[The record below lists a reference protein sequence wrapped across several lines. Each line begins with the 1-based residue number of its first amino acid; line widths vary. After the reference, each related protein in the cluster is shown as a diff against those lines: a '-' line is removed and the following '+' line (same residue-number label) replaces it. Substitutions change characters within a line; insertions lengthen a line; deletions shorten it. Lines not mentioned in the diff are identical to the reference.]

1 MVGLRLGANRLNGT
15 IPATIGKLSALRT
28 LKLQWNEKLTGTIP
42 AELYDLTNL
51 EVLALGFSG
60 LTGELSPRVGQ
71 LTKLD
76 TLDLRTSPWAG
87 TGNFEPNPHT
97 LSGALPKEIGQLA
110 NLRSLDLGR
119 QKFSGNIPAE
129 IGQLAKL
136 ERLSLENN
144 AFTGEIPATIGNL
157 GRLWML
163 MLNDNQLTGAIP
175 AEMTKMAKL
184 SALFLSDNKLLG
196 VFPAGFAGEGMA
208 TLAFVDVTNNNLT
221 GALPTP
227 VLHSW
232 YAGSEYIQTKF
243 PGLEAKGYT
252 EFWLKGNRFAGVL
265 PAEYMRIK
273 ENYTKLVPQ
282 QTGYGFDNLSV
293 EEAQKHARAE
303 RPEDKYLIDV
313 PAGWE

>member
-87 TGNFEPNPHT
+87 TANFEPNPHT
-97 LSGALPKEIGQLA
+97 LSGALPK
-110 NLRSLDLGR
+110 
-119 QKFSGNIPAE
+119 E

-265 PAEYMRIK
+265 PAEDMRIK
-273 ENYTKLVPQ
+273 ENYTELVPQ

-313 PAGWE
+313 PTGWE